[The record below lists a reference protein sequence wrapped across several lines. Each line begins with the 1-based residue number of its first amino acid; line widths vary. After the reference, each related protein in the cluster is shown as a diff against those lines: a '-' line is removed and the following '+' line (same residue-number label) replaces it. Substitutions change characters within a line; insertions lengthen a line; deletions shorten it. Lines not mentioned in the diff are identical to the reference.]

1 MSDGRKKV
9 MGLLGRTLCH
19 SYSPEIHRYLGEY
32 EYRLFEKSPDEVE
45 DFIKNGCWQGLNVTI
60 PYKKRAAELC
70 DSLSKRA
77 RLLGS
82 VNTLVRGEDG
92 GIHGYNTDYAGF
104 MSMVQRLGVGVEG
117 KKALVL
123 GSGGAS
129 VTCVRVLKDL
139 GAVPVV
145 ISRSGEDNYANLYR
159 HEDASVIVNATPVG
173 MYPDTQ
179 RSPVELTRFK
189 DCRAVL
195 DLIYN
200 PLRTR
205 LLLEASS
212 LNIPCSN
219 GLHMLVAQASESSFL
234 FTGKKI
240 PGDRILEVERLIK
253 TEKENILLIG
263 MPGCGKS
270 EIAGRLG
277 IATGRRVIE
286 SDRVVEEMAK
296 MPIPEI
302 FATAGEAGFRELETR
317 ALAEITKLSGVIIST
332 GGGCVTREENYPL
345 LRSNSKIVYLKRALE
360 HLSTEQRPL
369 SQSRGT
375 AALYRERKPL
385 YEALADIT
393 VSNDSTPEDAAKRIL
408 SLISAWE

>member
-9 MGLLGRTLCH
+9 MGLLGRTLGH

-234 FTGKKI
+234 FNGKQK
-240 PGDRILEVERLIK
+240 PGDRI
-253 TEKENILLIG
+253 
-263 MPGCGKS
+263 
-270 EIAGRLG
+270 
-277 IATGRRVIE
+277 
-286 SDRVVEEMAK
+286 
-296 MPIPEI
+296 
-302 FATAGEAGFRELETR
+302 
-317 ALAEITKLSGVIIST
+317 
-332 GGGCVTREENYPL
+332 
-345 LRSNSKIVYLKRALE
+345 
-360 HLSTEQRPL
+360 
-369 SQSRGT
+369 
-375 AALYRERKPL
+375 
-385 YEALADIT
+385 
-393 VSNDSTPEDAAKRIL
+393 
-408 SLISAWE
+408 